1 VRTALASRSDV
12 VVVGESGNGIDAV
25 DAIEQL
31 APDLVLLDVHMP
43 GLDGFGVLQQIPEES
58 RPAIVFVTAYD
69 QYAIRAFEQH
79 AIDYLLKP
87 FDAARLFKALERA
100 RQWIAR
106 RPAVNE
112 GVSRLLK
119 TRHRERFVV
128 KHAGRQRLV
137 QADEIRWIEAQ
148 GNYVLLHANGG
159 PFLLRETLSSIER
172 TLNPARFLR
181 VHRSALVVLDQVL
194 SMQRQPSGD
203 YELRLRSGREVTV
216 RTPMTADGGAAVVA
230 VANDL
235 VAGIEFDPVAGIANL
250 TPDRFQRLTT
260 LPRSQRD
267 DPPTHLL
274 RLRTED
280 YLRGKLESLDGD
292 DLVFS
297 VLDQK
302 KRLPRAAVAR
312 IIWLHPEDTDFGGGG
327 AARPEREAEGGAK
340 PPAEAAAAG
349 LLVQGVTAA
358 GRTTLVADRMEGTLI
373 IGTSPAFGPSRIDT
387 TAIDKL
393 LIGGAVGTDDQP
405 LPFAQWRLRL
415 APLPRALR
423 DEE

>member
-1 VRTALASRSDV
+1 MRILLVDDEPLIREGVRTALASRSDV

-203 YELRLRSGREVTV
+203 YELRLRSGDVVPLGRSF
-216 RTPMTADGGAAVVA
+216 RDAFTAVWKG
-230 VANDL
+230 
-235 VAGIEFDPVAGIANL
+235 
-250 TPDRFQRLTT
+250 
-260 LPRSQRD
+260 
-267 DPPTHLL
+267 
-274 RLRTED
+274 
-280 YLRGKLESLDGD
+280 ES
-292 DLVFS
+292 
-297 VLDQK
+297 
-302 KRLPRAAVAR
+302 A
-312 IIWLHPEDTDFGGGG
+312 
-327 AARPEREAEGGAK
+327 
-340 PPAEAAAAG
+340 
-349 LLVQGVTAA
+349 
-358 GRTTLVADRMEGTLI
+358 
-373 IGTSPAFGPSRIDT
+373 
-387 TAIDKL
+387 
-393 LIGGAVGTDDQP
+393 
-405 LPFAQWRLRL
+405 
-415 APLPRALR
+415 
-423 DEE
+423 